1 MKRKQKDL
9 LFDTLV
15 TVIAIILGV
24 IIIFP
29 LIYCFLSSFKTP
41 SEFLNPKLFP
51 SSFLYLDN
59 FKNALE
65 RGNLLRYTLNS
76 FVIAFVGTAVRMV
89 LSILAA
95 YAFTFYDFKGKNFF
109 FFLILGTMMIP
120 GDVLLVTNYLTVSK
134 MHLLNTYL
142 GVMIVSFVSASQMF
156 MLRQRFKTIPKDMR
170 EASSMD
176 GYGDIWFI
184 LRVLLPITRPV
195 VTTLFVQSFISNYQ
209 VLILIAGGIIL
220 SILGLSMSFSDPFR
234 KMKSGGGRASA
245 TDFGQ
250 ALVMGLTNPGAVF
263 VILTLFAFF
272 GIGSEQHPHSW
283 SIAPVVLAVSGGSVL
298 YWFMVTWAL
307 SHFRKKFKMNT
318 ILWISRLT
326 GAVVVIMGI
335 ALLGQGLFKV
345 IFQGASLL

>member
-1 MKRKQKDL
+1 MKRKQKDF

-15 TVIAIILGV
+15 TVIAIILGI

-59 FKNALE
+59 FNNALE

-176 GYGDIWFI
+176 GYGDLWFI
-184 LRVLLPITRPV
+184 WKVLLPLSKPV
-195 VTTLFVQSFISNYQ
+195 VTTLFVQSFINLWNAYLWPLIVTASSPEMRTVMVGITRLNSWEDENYQ
-209 VLILIAGGIIL
+209 LVMAGVCISLIPSLILFIV
-220 SILGLSMSFSDPFR
+220 MR
-234 KMKSGGGRASA
+234 RNMKKGRLDGS
-245 TDFGQ
+245 
-250 ALVMGLTNPGAVF
+250 LVG
-263 VILTLFAFF
+263 
-272 GIGSEQHPHSW
+272 
-283 SIAPVVLAVSGGSVL
+283 
-298 YWFMVTWAL
+298 
-307 SHFRKKFKMNT
+307 
-318 ILWISRLT
+318 
-326 GAVVVIMGI
+326 
-335 ALLGQGLFKV
+335 
-345 IFQGASLL
+345 

>member
-15 TVIAIILGV
+15 TVIAIILGI

-176 GYGDIWFI
+176 GYGDLWFI
-184 LRVLLPITRPV
+184 WKVLLPLSKPV
-195 VTTLFVQSFISNYQ
+195 VTTLFVQSFINLWNAYLWPLIVTASSPEMRTVMVGITRLNSWEDENYQ
-209 VLILIAGGIIL
+209 LVMAGVCISLIPSLILFVVMRRNMKKGGL
-220 SILGLSMSFSDPFR
+220 DGS
-234 KMKSGGGRASA
+234 
-245 TDFGQ
+245 
-250 ALVMGLTNPGAVF
+250 LVG
-263 VILTLFAFF
+263 
-272 GIGSEQHPHSW
+272 
-283 SIAPVVLAVSGGSVL
+283 
-298 YWFMVTWAL
+298 
-307 SHFRKKFKMNT
+307 
-318 ILWISRLT
+318 
-326 GAVVVIMGI
+326 
-335 ALLGQGLFKV
+335 
-345 IFQGASLL
+345 

>member
-15 TVIAIILGV
+15 TVVAIILGI

-76 FVIAFVGTAVRMV
+76 FVTAFVGTAVRMV

-176 GYGDIWFI
+176 GYGDLWFI
-184 LRVLLPITRPV
+184 WKVLLPLSKPV
-195 VTTLFVQSFISNYQ
+195 VTTLFVQSFINLWNAYLWPLIVTASSPEMRTVMVGITRLNSWEDENYQ
-209 VLILIAGGIIL
+209 LVMAGVCISLIPSLILFIVMRRNMKKGGL
-220 SILGLSMSFSDPFR
+220 DGS
-234 KMKSGGGRASA
+234 
-245 TDFGQ
+245 
-250 ALVMGLTNPGAVF
+250 LVG
-263 VILTLFAFF
+263 
-272 GIGSEQHPHSW
+272 
-283 SIAPVVLAVSGGSVL
+283 
-298 YWFMVTWAL
+298 
-307 SHFRKKFKMNT
+307 
-318 ILWISRLT
+318 
-326 GAVVVIMGI
+326 
-335 ALLGQGLFKV
+335 
-345 IFQGASLL
+345 

>member
-1 MKRKQKDL
+1 MKRKQKDF
-9 LFDTLV
+9 LFDTLI
-15 TVIAIILGV
+15 TVIAIILGI

-76 FVIAFVGTAVRMV
+76 FVIALVGTAVRMV

-176 GYGDIWFI
+176 GYGDLWFI
-184 LRVLLPITRPV
+184 WKVLLPLSKPV
-195 VTTLFVQSFISNYQ
+195 VTTLFVQSFINLWNAYLWPLIVTASSPEMRTVMVGITRLNSWEDENYQ
-209 VLILIAGGIIL
+209 LVMAGVCISLIPSLILFIVMKRNMKKGGL
-220 SILGLSMSFSDPFR
+220 DGS
-234 KMKSGGGRASA
+234 
-245 TDFGQ
+245 
-250 ALVMGLTNPGAVF
+250 LVG
-263 VILTLFAFF
+263 
-272 GIGSEQHPHSW
+272 
-283 SIAPVVLAVSGGSVL
+283 
-298 YWFMVTWAL
+298 
-307 SHFRKKFKMNT
+307 
-318 ILWISRLT
+318 
-326 GAVVVIMGI
+326 
-335 ALLGQGLFKV
+335 
-345 IFQGASLL
+345 

>member
-15 TVIAIILGV
+15 TVVAIILGI

-176 GYGDIWFI
+176 GFGDLWFI
-184 LRVLLPITRPV
+184 WKVLLPLSKPV
-195 VTTLFVQSFISNYQ
+195 VTTLFVQSFINLWNAYLWPLIVTASSPEMRTVMVGITRLNSWEDENYQ
-209 VLILIAGGIIL
+209 LVMAGVCISLIPSLILFVVMRRNMKKGGL
-220 SILGLSMSFSDPFR
+220 DGS
-234 KMKSGGGRASA
+234 
-245 TDFGQ
+245 
-250 ALVMGLTNPGAVF
+250 LVG
-263 VILTLFAFF
+263 
-272 GIGSEQHPHSW
+272 
-283 SIAPVVLAVSGGSVL
+283 
-298 YWFMVTWAL
+298 
-307 SHFRKKFKMNT
+307 
-318 ILWISRLT
+318 
-326 GAVVVIMGI
+326 
-335 ALLGQGLFKV
+335 
-345 IFQGASLL
+345 

>member
-1 MKRKQKDL
+1 MKRKQKDF
-9 LFDTLV
+9 LFDTLI
-15 TVIAIILGV
+15 TVIAIILGI

-41 SEFLNPKLFP
+41 SEFLNPTLFP
-51 SSFLYLDN
+51 SSFLYLDT

-176 GYGDIWFI
+176 GYGDLWFI
-184 LRVLLPITRPV
+184 WKVLLPLSKPV
-195 VTTLFVQSFISNYQ
+195 VTTLFVQSFINLWNAYLWPLIVTASSPEMRTVMVGITRLNSWEDENYQ
-209 VLILIAGGIIL
+209 LVMAGVCISLIPSLILFIVMRRNMKKGGL
-220 SILGLSMSFSDPFR
+220 DGS
-234 KMKSGGGRASA
+234 
-245 TDFGQ
+245 
-250 ALVMGLTNPGAVF
+250 LVG
-263 VILTLFAFF
+263 
-272 GIGSEQHPHSW
+272 
-283 SIAPVVLAVSGGSVL
+283 
-298 YWFMVTWAL
+298 
-307 SHFRKKFKMNT
+307 
-318 ILWISRLT
+318 
-326 GAVVVIMGI
+326 
-335 ALLGQGLFKV
+335 
-345 IFQGASLL
+345 

>member
-1 MKRKQKDL
+1 MKRKQKDF

-59 FKNALE
+59 FNNALE

-176 GYGDIWFI
+176 GYGDLWFI
-184 LRVLLPITRPV
+184 WKVLLPLSKPV
-195 VTTLFVQSFISNYQ
+195 VTTLFVQSFINLWNAYLWPVIVTASSPEMRTVMVGITRLNSWEDENSQ
-209 VLILIAGGIIL
+209 LVMAGVCISLIPSLILFIVMRRNMKKGGL
-220 SILGLSMSFSDPFR
+220 DGS
-234 KMKSGGGRASA
+234 
-245 TDFGQ
+245 
-250 ALVMGLTNPGAVF
+250 LVG
-263 VILTLFAFF
+263 
-272 GIGSEQHPHSW
+272 
-283 SIAPVVLAVSGGSVL
+283 
-298 YWFMVTWAL
+298 
-307 SHFRKKFKMNT
+307 
-318 ILWISRLT
+318 
-326 GAVVVIMGI
+326 
-335 ALLGQGLFKV
+335 
-345 IFQGASLL
+345 

>member
-1 MKRKQKDL
+1 MKRKQKDF

-15 TVIAIILGV
+15 TVIAIILGI

-170 EASSMD
+170 EASSID
-176 GYGDIWFI
+176 GYGDLWFI
-184 LRVLLPITRPV
+184 WKVLLPLSKPV
-195 VTTLFVQSFISNYQ
+195 VTTLFVQSFINLWNAYLWPLIVTASSPEMRTVMVGITRLNSWEDENYQ
-209 VLILIAGGIIL
+209 LVMAGVCISLIPSLILFVVMRRNMKKGGL
-220 SILGLSMSFSDPFR
+220 DGS
-234 KMKSGGGRASA
+234 
-245 TDFGQ
+245 
-250 ALVMGLTNPGAVF
+250 LVG
-263 VILTLFAFF
+263 
-272 GIGSEQHPHSW
+272 
-283 SIAPVVLAVSGGSVL
+283 
-298 YWFMVTWAL
+298 
-307 SHFRKKFKMNT
+307 
-318 ILWISRLT
+318 
-326 GAVVVIMGI
+326 
-335 ALLGQGLFKV
+335 
-345 IFQGASLL
+345 

>member
-15 TVIAIILGV
+15 TVVAIILGI

-95 YAFTFYDFKGKNFF
+95 YAFTFYDFIGKNFF

-176 GYGDIWFI
+176 GYGDLWFI
-184 LRVLLPITRPV
+184 WKVLLPLSKPV
-195 VTTLFVQSFISNYQ
+195 VTTLFVQSFINLWNAYLWPLIVTASSPEMRTVMVGITRLNSWEDENYQ
-209 VLILIAGGIIL
+209 LVMAGVCISLIPSLILFIVMRRNMKKGGL
-220 SILGLSMSFSDPFR
+220 DGS
-234 KMKSGGGRASA
+234 
-245 TDFGQ
+245 
-250 ALVMGLTNPGAVF
+250 LVG
-263 VILTLFAFF
+263 
-272 GIGSEQHPHSW
+272 
-283 SIAPVVLAVSGGSVL
+283 
-298 YWFMVTWAL
+298 
-307 SHFRKKFKMNT
+307 
-318 ILWISRLT
+318 
-326 GAVVVIMGI
+326 
-335 ALLGQGLFKV
+335 
-345 IFQGASLL
+345 

>member
-1 MKRKQKDL
+1 MKRKQKDFL
-9 LFDTLV
+9 SDTLI
-15 TVIAIILGV
+15 TVIAIILGI

-176 GYGDIWFI
+176 GYGDLWFI
-184 LRVLLPITRPV
+184 WKVLLPLSKPV
-195 VTTLFVQSFISNYQ
+195 VTTLFVQSFINLWNAYLWPLIVTASSPEMRTVMVGITRLNSWEDENYQ
-209 VLILIAGGIIL
+209 LVMAGVCISLIPSLILFIVMRRNMKKGGL
-220 SILGLSMSFSDPFR
+220 DGS
-234 KMKSGGGRASA
+234 
-245 TDFGQ
+245 
-250 ALVMGLTNPGAVF
+250 LVG
-263 VILTLFAFF
+263 
-272 GIGSEQHPHSW
+272 
-283 SIAPVVLAVSGGSVL
+283 
-298 YWFMVTWAL
+298 
-307 SHFRKKFKMNT
+307 
-318 ILWISRLT
+318 
-326 GAVVVIMGI
+326 
-335 ALLGQGLFKV
+335 
-345 IFQGASLL
+345 

>member
-9 LFDTLV
+9 LFDTLI
-15 TVIAIILGV
+15 TVIAIILGI

-176 GYGDIWFI
+176 GYGDLWFI
-184 LRVLLPITRPV
+184 WKVLLPLSKPV
-195 VTTLFVQSFISNYQ
+195 VTTLFVQSFINLWNAYLWPLIVTASSPEMRTVMVGITRLNSWEDENYQ
-209 VLILIAGGIIL
+209 LVMAGVCISLIPSLILFVVMRRNMKKGGL
-220 SILGLSMSFSDPFR
+220 DGS
-234 KMKSGGGRASA
+234 
-245 TDFGQ
+245 
-250 ALVMGLTNPGAVF
+250 LVG
-263 VILTLFAFF
+263 
-272 GIGSEQHPHSW
+272 
-283 SIAPVVLAVSGGSVL
+283 
-298 YWFMVTWAL
+298 
-307 SHFRKKFKMNT
+307 
-318 ILWISRLT
+318 
-326 GAVVVIMGI
+326 
-335 ALLGQGLFKV
+335 
-345 IFQGASLL
+345 

>member
-15 TVIAIILGV
+15 TVVAIILGI

-176 GYGDIWFI
+176 GYGDLWFI
-184 LRVLLPITRPV
+184 WKVLLPLSKPV
-195 VTTLFVQSFISNYQ
+195 VTTLFVQSFINLWNAYLWPLIVTASSPEMRTVMVGITRLNSWEDENYQ
-209 VLILIAGGIIL
+209 LVMAGVCISLIPSLILFIVMRRNMKKGGL
-220 SILGLSMSFSDPFR
+220 DGS
-234 KMKSGGGRASA
+234 
-245 TDFGQ
+245 
-250 ALVMGLTNPGAVF
+250 LVG
-263 VILTLFAFF
+263 
-272 GIGSEQHPHSW
+272 
-283 SIAPVVLAVSGGSVL
+283 
-298 YWFMVTWAL
+298 
-307 SHFRKKFKMNT
+307 
-318 ILWISRLT
+318 
-326 GAVVVIMGI
+326 
-335 ALLGQGLFKV
+335 
-345 IFQGASLL
+345 